1 MLYPSG
7 ACFSVTVTFPTGIPV
22 TVISPFDVI
31 VTSLSNVPSSDFTL
45 NTAPFNLLLLS
56 LSTFI
61 IFRLPVGSSCFV
73 SLNVMLTVE
82 PSLTVVL

>member
-22 TVISPFDVI
+22 TVISPSAVI

-45 NTAPFNLLLLS
+45 NIAPFNLLFVS

-61 IFRLPVGSSCFV
+61 IFKLPVCLV

-82 PSLTVVL
+82 PLLTVVL